1 MTFINPNQAIVA
13 GEAVKAAKSESR
25 PSRRKEALEQTV
37 QLGREYSD
45 VVKKAQQGNPD
56 NSPGTVE
63 QARELLLKGHFD
75 TDQAAREAAQNIID
89 YGI

>member
-1 MTFINPNQAIVA
+1 MTFINSNQVIVA
-13 GEAVKAAKSESR
+13 GEAAKVARRESR

-37 QLGREYSD
+37 QLGREYTD
-45 VVKKAQQGNPD
+45 VVKKAQQGNSD
-56 NSPGTVE
+56 NHPQMVQ

-75 TDQAAREAAQNIID
+75 TDQAAREAAQNIVE

>member
-1 MTFINPNQAIVA
+1 MTLINPNQAIVA
-13 GEAVKAAKSESR
+13 GEAVKAARRESQ

-37 QLGREYSD
+37 QLGREYTE

-56 NSPGTVE
+56 NYPETVQ
-63 QARELLLKGHFD
+63 QAKELLLKGHFD
-75 TDQAAREAAQNIID
+75 TEQAAREAAQNIVE

>member
-1 MTFINPNQAIVA
+1 MTLINPNQAIAA
-13 GEAVKAAKSESR
+13 GEAVKVARRDSR

-45 VVKKAQQGNPD
+45 VVKKAQQD
-56 NSPGTVE
+56 NSDSYPQTVQ

-75 TDQAAREAAQNIID
+75 TDQAAREAAQNIAE